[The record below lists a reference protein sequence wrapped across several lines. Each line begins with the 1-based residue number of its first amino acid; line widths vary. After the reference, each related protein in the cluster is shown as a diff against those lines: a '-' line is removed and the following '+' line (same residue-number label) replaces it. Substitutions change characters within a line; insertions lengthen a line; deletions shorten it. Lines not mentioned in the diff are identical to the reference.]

1 MKQRII
7 TFLFTLCLSLQCF
20 AQKQELIG
28 EIPKSYYT
36 YETLLLKVLKE
47 EWEDNPYPAVIPS
60 QIEQETCISL
70 THSKCWTP
78 YAELKTSREYGFG
91 FGQITIT
98 KRFNTF
104 EEVKTLNKKLAD
116 WQFEDRYNPQK
127 QIISLIAMMKRNYN
141 SFKDVSNAHDRM
153 AFSLASYNGGLGGI
167 NSDRRICRNTKNCDY
182 TKWWGNVELYS
193 TKAKT
198 NIKGYGKSFFEINR
212 EYPRNIMFRRIKKYE
227 LRFESLKQE
236 NL

>member
-1 MKQRII
+1 MKKII
-7 TFLFTLCLSLQCF
+7 TFVFSFLISLQCF
-20 AQKQELIG
+20 AQKQELING
-28 EIPKSYYT
+28 IPKSYYT
-36 YETLLLKVLKE
+36 YEPLLLKVLKE
-47 EWEDNPYPAVIPS
+47 DWSGIPYPAVIPS

-78 YAELKTSREYGFG
+78 YAELKTDREYGFG

-104 EEVKTLNKKLAD
+104 EEVKGLNNKLAD
-116 WQFEDRYNPQK
+116 WRFEDRYNPEK
-127 QIISLIAMMKRNYN
+127 QIISLVAMLKRNYN
-141 SFKDVSNAHDRM
+141 HFKDVKNTHDRM

-182 TKWWGNVELYS
+182 TRWWGNVELYS

-212 EYPRNIMFRRIKKYE
+212 EYPRNIMFNRIKKYE
-227 LRFESLKQE
+227 PRFCENGLCGLK
-236 NL
+236 

>member
-1 MKQRII
+1 MKKII
-7 TFLFTLCLSLQCF
+7 TFVFSFLISLQCF
-20 AQKQELIG
+20 AQKQELING
-28 EIPKSYYT
+28 IPKSYYT
-36 YETLLLKVLKE
+36 YEPILLKVIE
-47 EWEDNPYPAVIPS
+47 EDWVDIPYPAVIPS

-98 KRFNTF
+98 RRFNTF
-104 EEVKTLNKKLAD
+104 EEVKLLDNKLTN
-116 WQFEDRYNPQK
+116 WSFEDRYNPEK
-127 QIISLIAMMKRNYN
+127 QIISLVAMLKRNYN
-141 SFKDVSNAHDRM
+141 YFKDVTDPHDRM

-167 NSDRRICRNTKNCDY
+167 NSDRRICRNTKDCDS
-182 TKWWGNVELYS
+182 TKWWNNVELYS

-212 EYPRNIMFRRIKKYE
+212 EYPRNIMFKRIKKYE
-227 LRFESLKQE
+227 TRFCGLKE
-236 NL
+236 ER